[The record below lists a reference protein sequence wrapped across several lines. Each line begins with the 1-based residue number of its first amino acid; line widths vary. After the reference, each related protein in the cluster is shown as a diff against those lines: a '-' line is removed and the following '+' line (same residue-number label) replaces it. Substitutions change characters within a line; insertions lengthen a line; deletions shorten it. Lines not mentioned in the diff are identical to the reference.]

1 MGIKHF
7 MLNMSIWKERLSN
20 ARKLMGKNGIDVLVL
35 YGAENLQYLSGVTD
49 PTLHS
54 CGTIVLP
61 IDGKPI
67 MIVLWLDIEVAR
79 KQSQIQNINYVSCLP
94 LDAKERKVAEVLREF
109 SAPEITVGVD
119 DLDFSEFEVL
129 KNTFP
134 NAKFVDASDMLNML
148 RFIKSDEEI
157 KLIRKAA
164 EISDYG
170 MEAAVRAL
178 RVGATEIEVAAEA
191 EYEMKKRGSWNLK
204 HPTLVA
210 SGKRTLLVHPYAS
223 EKRIEKNDLVVIDL
237 GAVCGGY
244 CSDIC
249 RTGVV
254 GASNQT
260 QEDLFKAVLEAQ
272 SAAFSILKEGTTI
285 GTVNKVVLGVF
296 QKTGYAKYFPYLL
309 GHFIGLQVEEK
320 PMIMPKNADVKF
332 KSNTVVSLFQ
342 SSVFMPSAGGVRMED
357 MALVTKT
364 KSEVLTHYPRE
375 FIKV

>member
-1 MGIKHF
+1 
-7 MLNMSIWKERLSN
+7 MSIWKERLSN
-20 ARKLMGKNGIDVLVL
+20 ARKLMEKIGIDVLVL
-35 YGAENLQYLSGVTD
+35 HGADNLQYLSGVTD
-49 PTLHS
+49 PTLHT

-79 KQSQIQNINYVSCLP
+79 QQSHIQNIVVAKGTD
-94 LDAKERKVAEVLREF
+94 DANQRKVMEVLREF
-109 SAPEITVGVD
+109 STSRATIGVD
-119 DLDFSEFEVL
+119 DLDFSESEVL
-129 KNTFP
+129 QNTFP
-134 NAKFVDASDMLNML
+134 NVKFVDASDMLSTL
-148 RFIKSDEEI
+148 RFIKSGEEI

-164 EISDYG
+164 KISDYG
-170 MEAAVRAL
+170 MKAAVSAL
-178 RVGATEIEVAAEA
+178 RVGATEIEIAAEA
-191 EYEMKKRGSWNLK
+191 EYKMRKRGSWELR

-237 GAVCGGY
+237 GAVCEGY

-249 RTGVV
+249 RTCIV
-254 GASNQT
+254 GTPKQT
-260 QEDLFKAVLEAQ
+260 QEDLFEAVLEAQ
-272 SAAFSILKEGTTI
+272 SAAFSVLKEGTTI
-285 GTVNKVVLGVF
+285 GTVNKVVRGIF

-309 GHFIGLQVEEK
+309 GHSIGLQLEEE
-320 PMIMPKNADVKF
+320 PMIMPKNADIKF

-342 SSVFMPSAGGVRMED
+342 SSVFMPRAGGVRMED

-375 FIKV
+375 LIKI

>member
-1 MGIKHF
+1 MCSRHLE
-7 MLNMSIWKERLSN
+7 LNMSIWTERLCN
-20 ARKLMGKNGIDVLVL
+20 ARKLMEKNDIDVLVL
-35 YGAENLQYLSGVTD
+35 YGADNLQYLSGVTD

-61 IDGKPI
+61 IDGEPV

-79 KQSQIQNINYVSCLP
+79 EQSQIQDIVVAKGAD
-94 LDAKERKVAEVLREF
+94 DANQRKVVEVLRAL
-109 SAPEITVGVD
+109 STPGATVGVD
-119 DLDFSEFEVL
+119 DLGFSEFETL
-129 KNTFP
+129 QNTFP
-134 NAKFVDASDMLNML
+134 NVKFVDASDMLSTL

-164 EISDYG
+164 NISDYG
-170 MEAAVRAL
+170 MEAAIKAL
-178 RVGATEIEVAAEA
+178 KVGATEIEAAAEA
-191 EYEMKKRGSWNLK
+191 EYEMKKRGSWELR

-210 SGKRTLLVHPYAS
+210 SGKRTLLVHPFAI

-237 GAVCGGY
+237 GAVCRGY

-249 RTGVV
+249 RTCIV

-272 SAAFSILKEGTTI
+272 SAAFSQLKEGTTI
-285 GTVNKVVLGVF
+285 GTVNKVVRGIF

-309 GHFIGLQVEEK
+309 GHFIGLQVEEG
-320 PMIMPKNADVKF
+320 PMIMPKNAEIEF

-357 MALVTKT
+357 LALVTKT
-364 KSEVLTHYPRE
+364 KSEILTRYPRE

>member
-1 MGIKHF
+1 M
-7 MLNMSIWKERLSN
+7 E
-20 ARKLMGKNGIDVLVL
+20 KNDIDVLVL
-35 YGAENLQYLSGVTD
+35 YGADNLQYLSGVTD
-49 PTLHS
+49 PTLRT

-61 IDGKPI
+61 IDGEPV
-67 MIVLWLDIEVAR
+67 MILFWRDVEVA
-79 KQSQIQNINYVSCLP
+79 KDQSQIHDINYVSCLP
-94 LDAKERKVAEVLREF
+94 LDAKERKVVEVLREF
-109 SAPEITVGVD
+109 SAPGITVGID
-119 DLDFSEFEVL
+119 DLGFIEFEEL
-129 KNTFP
+129 KTSFQKTSLK
-134 NAKFVDASDMLNML
+134 AKFVNASAMLNTL

-164 EISDYG
+164 KISDYG

-191 EYEMKKRGSWNLK
+191 EYEMKKRGSWKLK

-210 SGKRTLLVHPYAS
+210 SGKRTLLIHPYAS

-249 RTGVV
+249 RTSTIGT
-254 GASNQT
+254 SNQA
-260 QEDLFKAVLEAQ
+260 QEDVFKAVQEAQ
-272 SAAFSILKEGTTI
+272 SAAFSVLKEGTTI
-285 GTVNKVVLGVF
+285 GTVNKVVHGVF
-296 QKTGYAKYFPYLL
+296 QKTGYAKYFPSLL
-309 GHFIGLQVEEK
+309 GHFIGLQLEEE
-320 PMIMPKNADVKF
+320 PMIMPKNADIEF

-342 SSVFMPSAGGVRMED
+342 SSVFMPRAGGVRMED
-357 MALVTKT
+357 LALVTKT

>member
-1 MGIKHF
+1 
-7 MLNMSIWKERLSN
+7 MSIWKERLSN
-20 ARKLMGKNGIDVLVL
+20 ARKLMEKNDIDVLVL

-94 LDAKERKVAEVLREF
+94 LDAKECKVAEVLREF
-109 SAPEITVGVD
+109 STPRITVGVD

-129 KNTFP
+129 QNTFS
-134 NAKFVDASDMLNML
+134 NAKFVDASDMLSML

-191 EYEMKKRGSWNLK
+191 EYEMKKRGSWELK

-223 EKRIEKNDLVVIDL
+223 EKRIEKNDLIVIDL

-254 GASNQT
+254 GTSNQT

-272 SAAFSILKEGTTI
+272 SAAFSVLKEGTTI

-296 QKTGYAKYFPYLL
+296 QKSGYAKYFPYLL

-320 PMIMPKNADVKF
+320 PMIMPKNADVRF

-342 SSVFMPSAGGVRMED
+342 SSVFMPRVGGVRMED

>member
-1 MGIKHF
+1 
-7 MLNMSIWKERLSN
+7 MSVWKERLRN
-20 ARKLMGKNGIDVLVL
+20 ATKLMERNGIDVLVL
-35 YGAENLQYLSGVTD
+35 SSAHNLQYLSGVTD

-67 MIVLWLDIEVAR
+67 MIVFWLDIEVAR

-94 LDAKERKVAEVLREF
+94 LDVRERKVAEVLREF
-109 SAPEITVGVD
+109 STPGITVGVD

-134 NAKFVDASDMLNML
+134 NVKFVDASDMLNML

-191 EYEMKKRGSWNLK
+191 EYAMKKRGSWELK

-210 SGKRTLLVHPYAS
+210 SGKRTLLIHPFAS

-244 CSDIC
+244 CSDVC
-249 RTGVV
+249 RTCIV
-254 GASNQT
+254 GTPNQT

-272 SAAFSILKEGTTI
+272 SSAFSVLKEGTTI

-309 GHFIGLQVEEK
+309 GHFIGLQVEEE

-357 MALVTKT
+357 MALITKT
-364 KSEVLTHYPRE
+364 KSEILTRYPRK

>member
-1 MGIKHF
+1 M
-7 MLNMSIWKERLSN
+7 NIWKERLRN
-20 ARKLMGKNGIDVLVL
+20 TRKLMEKNDIDVLVL
-35 YGAENLQYLSGVTD
+35 NGAYNLQYLSGVTD

-61 IDGKPI
+61 IDEEPV

-79 KQSQIQNINYVSCLP
+79 KQSQIQNIVVAKGAD
-94 LDAKERKVAEVLREF
+94 DANQRKVVEVLKEF
-109 SAPEITVGVD
+109 TTLRATVGVD
-119 DLDFSEFEVL
+119 DLDFGEFEVL
-129 KNTFP
+129 QNTFP
-134 NAKFVDASDMLNML
+134 NVKFVDASDMLNTL

-164 EISDYG
+164 KISDYG

-178 RVGATEIEVAAEA
+178 KVGATEIEVAAEA
-191 EYEMKKRGSWNLK
+191 EYEMKKRGSWEVR

-210 SGKRTLLVHPYAS
+210 SGKRTLLVHPFAS
-223 EKRIEKNDLVVIDL
+223 EKRIEKNDLIVMDL
-237 GAVCGGY
+237 GAVYGGY

-254 GASNQT
+254 GTSNQT
-260 QEDLFKAVLEAQ
+260 QEKLFKAVLEAQ
-272 SAAFSILKEGTTI
+272 SAAFSELKEGTTI
-285 GTVNKVVLGVF
+285 GTVNKVVRGVF

-309 GHFIGLQVEEK
+309 GHFIGLQLEEG
-320 PMIMPKNADVKF
+320 PMIMPKNADIKF

-364 KSEVLTHYPRE
+364 KSEVLTSYPRE

>member
-1 MGIKHF
+1 
-7 MLNMSIWKERLSN
+7 MSIWKERLSN
-20 ARKLMGKNGIDVLVL
+20 ARKLMAKNGIDVLVL

-79 KQSQIQNINYVSCLP
+79 KQSQIKDIVVAKGTD
-94 LDAKERKVAEVLREF
+94 DANQRKVAEVLREF
-109 SAPEITVGVD
+109 STPEVTVGVD

-129 KNTFP
+129 QKTFP
-134 NAKFVDASDMLNML
+134 NAKFVDASDMLSML

-164 EISDYG
+164 KISDYG

-178 RVGATEIEVAAEA
+178 RVGATEIEIAAEA
-191 EYEMKKRGSWNLK
+191 EYEMKKRESWELK

-210 SGKRTLLVHPYAS
+210 SGKRTLLVHPFAS

-249 RTGVV
+249 RTCIV
-254 GASNQT
+254 GTPSQT

-272 SAAFSILKEGTTI
+272 SAAFRALKEGTTI

-309 GHFIGLQVEEK
+309 GHFIGLQLEEG
-320 PMIMPKNADVKF
+320 PMIMPKNADIKF

-364 KSEVLTHYPRE
+364 KSEVLTHYPKE

>member
-1 MGIKHF
+1 M
-7 MLNMSIWKERLSN
+7 NIWKERLSN
-20 ARKLMGKNGIDVLVL
+20 ARKLMEKNGIDVLVL
-35 YGAENLQYLSGVTD
+35 YGADNLQYLSGVTD
-49 PTLHS
+49 PTLHA

-79 KQSQIQNINYVSCLP
+79 KQSQIQNIDYVSCLP
-94 LDAKERKVAEVLREF
+94 LDAKEHKVAEVLREF
-109 SAPEITVGVD
+109 STPGITVGVD
-119 DLDFSEFEVL
+119 YLDFSEFEEL
-129 KNTFP
+129 KTSFQNTSP
-134 NAKFVDASDMLNML
+134 NAKFVDASKMLSML

-164 EISDYG
+164 KISDYG
-170 MEAAVRAL
+170 MEAAVKAL
-178 RVGATEIEVAAEA
+178 KVGATEIEVAAEA
-191 EYEMKKRGSWNLK
+191 EYEMKKRGSWELR

-272 SAAFSILKEGTTI
+272 SAALSILKEGTTI

-309 GHFIGLQVEEK
+309 GHFIGLQVEEE
-320 PMIMPKNADVKF
+320 PMIMPKNADIEF

-342 SSVFMPSAGGVRMED
+342 SSVFMPSAGGVRIED

>member
-1 MGIKHF
+1 
-7 MLNMSIWKERLSN
+7 MSVWKERLSN
-20 ARKLMGKNGIDVLVL
+20 TRKLMEKNGVDVLVL

-61 IDGKPI
+61 IDGKPV

-79 KQSQIQNINYVSCLP
+79 KQSWIQDIVV
-94 LDAKERKVAEVLREF
+94 AKGVEGAKQRKVVEVLREF
-109 SAPEITVGVD
+109 SAPRVTVGVD
-119 DLDFSEFEVL
+119 DLDFSEFEAL
-129 KNTFP
+129 KTSFQKTSP
-134 NAKFVDASDMLNML
+134 NAKFVDASDMLSMV
-148 RFIKSDEEI
+148 RFVKSDEEI

-164 EISDYG
+164 KISDYG
-170 MEAAVRAL
+170 MEAAVMAL

-191 EYEMKKRGSWNLK
+191 EYEMKKRGSWELK

-210 SGKRTLLVHPYAS
+210 SGKRTLLVHPFAS

-237 GAVCGGY
+237 GAVRGGY

-249 RTGVV
+249 RTCIV
-254 GASNQT
+254 GTPNQT

-272 SAAFSILKEGTTI
+272 SAAFSLLKEGTTI
-285 GTVNKVVLGVF
+285 GTVNKVVHGIF
-296 QKTGYAKYFPYLL
+296 QKAGYEKYFPYLL
-309 GHFIGLQVEEK
+309 GHFVGLQLEEE
-320 PMIMPKNADVKF
+320 PMIMPKNADIEF

-342 SSVFMPSAGGVRMED
+342 SSVFVPRAGGVRLED

-364 KSEVLTHYPRE
+364 KPEVLTHYPRE

>member
-1 MGIKHF
+1 
-7 MLNMSIWKERLSN
+7 MSVWKERLRN
-20 ARKLMGKNGIDVLVL
+20 ATKLMERNGIDVLVL
-35 YGAENLQYLSGVTD
+35 SSAHNLQYLSGVTD

-67 MIVLWLDIEVAR
+67 MIVFWLDIEVAR

-94 LDAKERKVAEVLREF
+94 LDVRERKVAEVLREF
-109 SAPEITVGVD
+109 STPGITVGVD

-134 NAKFVDASDMLNML
+134 NVKFVDASDMLNML

-191 EYEMKKRGSWNLK
+191 EYAMKKRGSWELK

-210 SGKRTLLVHPYAS
+210 SGKRTLLIHPFAS

-244 CSDIC
+244 CSDVC
-249 RTGVV
+249 RTCIV
-254 GASNQT
+254 GTPNQT

-272 SAAFSILKEGTTI
+272 SSAFSVLKEGTTI

-309 GHFIGLQVEEK
+309 GHFIGLQVEEE

-332 KSNTVVSLFQ
+332 KPNTVVSLFQ

-357 MALVTKT
+357 MALITKT
-364 KSEVLTHYPRE
+364 KSEILTRYPRK